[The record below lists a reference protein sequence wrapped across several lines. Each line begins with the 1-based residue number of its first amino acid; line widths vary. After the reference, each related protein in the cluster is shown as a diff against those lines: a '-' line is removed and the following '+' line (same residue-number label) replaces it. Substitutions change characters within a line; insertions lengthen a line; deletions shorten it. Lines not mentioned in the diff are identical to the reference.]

1 MVAIA
6 FGFAHQNSLGKQSL
20 PPQRDQSA
28 RVQMSGMNA
37 PETHTGILNPEGP
50 LDNTRCSEMT
60 RNAVPR
66 GPVVH

>member
-6 FGFAHQNSLGKQSL
+6 FGFAPQNSLGKRSL

-28 RVQMSGMNA
+28 RVQMPGMNA
-37 PETHTGILNPEGP
+37 PETHTGILNPKGQ
-50 LDNTRCSEMT
+50 LDNTRSSEVT
-60 RNAVPR
+60 RSAVPR